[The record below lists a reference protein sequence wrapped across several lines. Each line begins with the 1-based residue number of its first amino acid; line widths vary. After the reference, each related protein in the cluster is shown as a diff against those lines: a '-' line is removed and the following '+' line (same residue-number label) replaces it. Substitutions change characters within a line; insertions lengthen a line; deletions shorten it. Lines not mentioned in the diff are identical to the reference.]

1 MRIAITTVQ
10 IPFLTGGAEMH
21 AQNLKNELE
30 KRGHE
35 AEIVTMPF
43 IDDPPHMLENQ
54 IIAARMLDVSSSWG
68 GRIDL
73 CIGMK
78 FPAYYIP
85 HPNKVIWVLHQYRQ
99 VYDLF
104 GTEYSPFRD
113 DEEGRELQRMIRQAD
128 QCYLR
133 EAKRLYA
140 NSQNVANRLAY
151 YNDLPS
157 MPLYH
162 PCPGMDDFY
171 RAEDEGYILMPSR
184 INQTKRQQLAIEAL
198 RYTKSNVK
206 LVLLGKA
213 DNDGVMAELKR
224 AIQEYH
230 AEKKVE
236 FIGFVSHKEKLD
248 LYAKARAV
256 LFIPKDEDYGY
267 ITLEAMAA
275 SKAVITAKDSGGP
288 LEFVTDGETGLI
300 CEPEAKAL
308 AKAMDRVTTSAA
320 LADEMGRAGKTRL
333 AEMNIS
339 WDHVV
344 KELTRE

>member
-1 MRIAITTVQ
+1 
-10 IPFLTGGAEMH
+10 
-21 AQNLKNELE
+21 
-30 KRGHE
+30 
-35 AEIVTMPF
+35 
-43 IDDPPHMLENQ
+43 
-54 IIAARMLDVSSSWG
+54 
-68 GRIDL
+68 
-73 CIGMK
+73 
-78 FPAYYIP
+78 
-85 HPNKVIWVLHQYRQ
+85 
-99 VYDLF
+99 
-104 GTEYSPFRD
+104 
-113 DEEGRELQRMIRQAD
+113 
-128 QCYLR
+128 
-133 EAKRLYA
+133 
-140 NSQNVANRLAY
+140 
-151 YNDLPS
+151 
-157 MPLYH
+157 
-162 PCPGMDDFY
+162 
-171 RAEDEGYILMPSR
+171 MPSR